1 MSGYLHPGV
10 YVEETEDMEEPLISV
25 GILSGSDIALTLEG
39 EFRTEDGKSLP
50 GGTYHA
56 SADGGSIV
64 LRGNGSEC
72 SLAHALLS
80 PCVPSSTLVLH
91 GVTIGRQFHWER
103 AQDQRFAGSLR
114 LQSRAG
120 VLTAVNVIPLEEY
133 LKSVISSEMSAAGSP
148 EFLKAHA
155 VTSRSW
161 LLAQLRRS
169 ARRKSGAELPAS
181 PQESGTE
188 TIRWYD
194 REDHDAFDVCADD
207 HCQRYQGITGA
218 RVPSVEA
225 AVQST
230 RGLFLTSGGEVCDA
244 RFSKACGGK
253 TEAFENVWEPVRKEY
268 LASVLDGE
276 GEDSA
281 DLRKEVEAAAWIE
294 GRPSAFCD
302 TSDRHILSQIL
313 MGYDRETSDF
323 YRWQVEYRQEE
334 LAGIIAG
341 KSGMDFG
348 AITDLIPL
356 ERGKSGRIVRL
367 KIAGTRRS
375 HVIGKELEI
384 RRTLSRTHLYS
395 AAFVVR
401 ALDRERGIPQHFLL
415 CGAGWG
421 HGVGLCQIG
430 AAVMGEKGYTYEKI
444 LRHYFRGTEMTRLY
458 H

>member
-1 MSGYLHPGV
+1 MTLPGV
-10 YVEETEDMEEPLISV
+10 YVEETGDMEEPLLSV
-25 GILSGSDIALTLEG
+25 GILSGSEIALTLEG
-39 EFRTEDGKSLP
+39 EFEAEDGKTLP
-50 GGTYHA
+50 AGTYRA

-64 LRGNGSEC
+64 LRGNGSDRP
-72 SLAHALLS
+72 LTHAHLS
-80 PCVPSSTLVLH
+80 PRVPSSTLVLH
-91 GVTIGRQFHWER
+91 GVTIGREFHWER
-103 AQDQRFAGSLR
+103 AQDQRFAGSLW

-133 LKSVISSEMSAAGSP
+133 LKGVISSEMSSAGSP

-161 LLAQLRRS
+161 LLAQLRQS
-169 ARRKSGAELPAS
+169 ACRKSGAEPPA
-181 PQESGTE
+181 PATQSGDE

-194 REDHDAFDVCADD
+194 REDHETFDVCADD

-230 RGLFLTSGGEVCDA
+230 RGLFLTSRGEVCDA
-244 RFSKACGGK
+244 RFSKACGGR

-268 LASVLDGE
+268 LVSVRDGE

-281 DLRKEVEAAAWIE
+281 ELRKEAEAAAWIE
-294 GRPSAFCD
+294 GRPDAFCD
-302 TSDRHILSQIL
+302 TTDPHILSQIL
-313 MGYDRETSDF
+313 VQYDRDTSDF

-334 LAGIIAG
+334 LAEIIAA
-341 KSGMDFG
+341 KSGIDFG
-348 AITDLIPL
+348 AVTDLVPL
-356 ERGKSGRIVRL
+356 ERGESGRIVRL

-384 RRTLSRTHLYS
+384 RKTLSRTHLYS

-401 ALDRERGIPQHFLL
+401 ALDRERGIPQRFVLL
-415 CGAGWG
+415 GAGWG

-430 AAVMGEKGYTYEKI
+430 AAVMGEKGYTFEKI
-444 LRHYFRGTEMTRLY
+444 LQHYFRGTEMRRLY
-458 H
+458 R